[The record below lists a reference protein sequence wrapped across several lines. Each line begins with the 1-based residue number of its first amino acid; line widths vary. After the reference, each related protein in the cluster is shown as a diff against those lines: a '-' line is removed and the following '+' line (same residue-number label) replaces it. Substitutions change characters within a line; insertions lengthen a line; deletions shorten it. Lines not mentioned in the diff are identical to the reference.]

1 MSRTEQGQLD
11 RRRFLSRLGGGT
23 VALVAGFD
31 LVGRQWVAEAAD
43 SASFAAVPSLDG
55 TLTFDPDVLAA
66 NSRDQG
72 NIFVRTPCAVLRPGS
87 VKDIRKM
94 LAYCSAH
101 GIKTAPAG
109 AHHAMYGQPL
119 VSGGLVIE
127 MESLRTIHSIG
138 TDSADVDAGV
148 LWKDLVEA
156 AFRRGLRPASI
167 TSYLGTTVGGTLSM
181 GGIGMMSAYR
191 AGAQV
196 DHARKLEMVT
206 GDGRLLQCSGT
217 QNTDLFEAALGG
229 LGQCGV
235 ITRATVDLVPAKQL
249 ARTYRIGYTDV
260 AAFFQDVR
268 ILANRGEFDSLGSIP
283 QPGTAQ
289 PLTLWATVF
298 HDAGDAPDAS
308 YLLRGLSPAAAGA
321 AFEDYGFLDY
331 ILLVTTMYDSF
342 AANLGWDAKVK
353 PWLDLFLPDDAVEDF
368 VSSVF
373 PSLTPEDLGPTGF
386 GLIFPMLRSTYG
398 RPLLRLPNASGGPWV
413 WLVSVLT
420 DSTGS
425 GPDPDFASRMTD
437 RNYRLY
443 QRAAAVGGTRYPHGA
458 CPFTRADWQA
468 HYGSMWPRL
477 VAWKN
482 RYDPKGI
489 LTPGPGIF

>member
-11 RRRFLSRLGGGT
+11 RRRFLSRLGAGA

-43 SASFAAVPSLDG
+43 SASFAAVPPLDG
-55 TLTFDPDVLAA
+55 TLTFAPDALAA

-72 NIFVRTPCAVLRPGS
+72 NIFTRTPCAVLRPGS

-101 GIKTAPAG
+101 GIKAAPAG
-109 AHHAMYGQPL
+109 AHHAMYGQAL

-127 MESLRTIHSIG
+127 MESLRTISIG

-167 TSYLGTTVGGTLSM
+167 TSYLGTTVAGTLSM
-181 GGIGMMSAYR
+181 GGIGMMSSYR

-196 DHARKLEMVT
+196 DHARKLEVVT

-235 ITRATVDLVPAKQL
+235 ITRATVDLMPAKQS

-260 AAFFQDVR
+260 AAFFRDVR

-298 HDAGDAPDAS
+298 YDAGDEPDAS
-308 YLLRGLSPAAAGA
+308 HLLRGLSPA
-321 AFEDYGFLDY
+321 YHPLS
-331 ILLVTTMYDSF
+331 VTLRHITKFTIGPAVAPMMH
-342 AANLGWDAKVK
+342 APITIANWVRCSS
-353 PWLDLFLPDDAVEDF
+353 PSPDRSEMAIREPT
-368 VSSVF
+368 SSS
-373 PSLTPEDLGPTGF
+373 PHTP
-386 GLIFPMLRSTYG
+386 
-398 RPLLRLPNASGGPWV
+398 
-413 WLVSVLT
+413 
-420 DSTGS
+420 
-425 GPDPDFASRMTD
+425 
-437 RNYRLY
+437 
-443 QRAAAVGGTRYPHGA
+443 AAVTS
-458 CPFTRADWQA
+458 QA
-468 HYGSMWPRL
+468 RMFS
-477 VAWKN
+477 
-482 RYDPKGI
+482 
-489 LTPGPGIF
+489 T